1 MTPAEIAALPTPL
14 TDAHID
20 ERWFDGGPGNF
31 DGQVDRDIYTE
42 ALMFVRR
49 LEQDRAALMEALEKF
64 LVLRSDARDFA
75 AFFSAACF
83 HAEET
88 LAAVRQRQEAK
99 DG

>member
-1 MTPAEIAALPTPL
+1 MTPKQIAELETPMTDKALYEVMSVGAEGTPAYNNHEAA
-14 TDAHID
+14 DID
-20 ERWFDGGPGNF
+20 
-31 DGQVDRDIYTE
+31 VC
-42 ALMFVRR
+42 RR
-49 LEQDRAALMEALEKF
+49 LEQDRAALMAALEKF